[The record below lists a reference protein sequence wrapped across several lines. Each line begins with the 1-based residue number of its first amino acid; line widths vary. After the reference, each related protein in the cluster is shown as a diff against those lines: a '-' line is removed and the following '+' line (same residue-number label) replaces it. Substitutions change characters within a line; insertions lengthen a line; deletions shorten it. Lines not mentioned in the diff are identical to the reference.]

1 MASLGHF
8 IPIRVKSKL
17 FTLAPKASRDMTSV
31 SLSNLTSCHFSLTHC
46 APDTSLFF
54 LSLKHAIFVLASVP
68 SAWNYVCIEL
78 SVLPS
83 SNHSS
88 LNFNVKTSLPNPDKQ
103 HPSVLLYL
111 AIVTIWNYFIFY
123 ACLLPVSHPL
133 EFILQEY
140 RTLSWS
146 LMHLCDL

>member
-1 MASLGHF
+1 MASLGHS

-31 SLSNLTSCHFSLTHC
+31 SHSHLTSCRFSLTHC

-68 SAWNYVCIEL
+68 SPWNYVPIEL

-103 HPSVLLYL
+103 PLSPSLSSTCHYLKLLYIL
-111 AIVTIWNYFIFY
+111 CVFI
-123 ACLLPVSHPL
+123 ACFTPTRIHTLRVQN
-133 EFILQEY
+133 FILV
-140 RTLSWS
+140 TDAS
-146 LMHLCDL
+146 L